1 MGYPLPVQ
9 RRRRRRRYVLLLIVA
24 AIVITITALVV
35 RFIAERREFD
45 DYLEAARVT
54 ATRYEALGVRADAV
68 VAGLET
74 ANRAS
79 LLEVLSESSAEAT
92 AAAEELDAIPVPNSA
107 VVPAGFLEVAVDS
120 WHTGV
125 IDFEDAV
132 LAVLDNPDD
141 PIGGLLLEESFMN
154 FRVGD
159 RAYTKFTEAMAEVDE
174 DAEVRPYPVV
184 VFIPVE
190 LNGRFDSL
198 LIADRVQ
205 ALEADLAVQHDVA
218 VSDVRFDPAPAGD
231 RGGQIVIPF
240 SDALNVEATMTNRGN
255 EPEEDLT
262 ARLILTDTAQAVID
276 QQEQLID
283 EMAPGESA
291 TLSFTNL
298 VTNPGEF
305 YELVII
311 LLVPGDDEPESNRY
325 SEVFFRNEAE

>member
-1 MGYPLPVQ
+1 MGFPLPVQ
-9 RRRRRRRYVLLLIVA
+9 RRRQRRRYVPLLIVA
-24 AIVITITALVV
+24 AVVITIAALVV
-35 RFIAERREFD
+35 RFIAERRELD

-68 VAGLET
+68 IAGLET
-74 ANRAS
+74 ADRAS
-79 LLEVLSESSAEAT
+79 LLEVLSESTAEAQS
-92 AAAEELDAIPVPNSA
+92 AAEELAAVPIPNSA

-125 IDFEDAV
+125 IDFEEAV

-141 PIGGLLLEESFMN
+141 PIGALLLEESFMS

-159 RAYTKFTEAMAEVDE
+159 RAYAKFAEAVAEVDE
-174 DAEVRPYPVV
+174 DAEARPYPMV

-190 LNGRFDSL
+190 LNVRFDSL
-198 LIADRVQ
+198 LIADRIQ
-205 ALEADLAVQHDVA
+205 ALEDDLAVQHDVA
-218 VSDVRFDPAPAGD
+218 VSDVRYDPPPAGD

-240 SDALNVEATMTNRGN
+240 SDALSVEATVTNRGN
-255 EPEEDLT
+255 EPET
-262 ARLILTDTAQAVID
+262 AVTTRLILTDTSEVVIS

-283 EMAPGESA
+283 ELAPGESA
-291 TLSFTNL
+291 TLAFTNL
-298 VTNPGEF
+298 VTDPGQF

-311 LLVPGDDEPESNRY
+311 ILVAGDDDPESNRY